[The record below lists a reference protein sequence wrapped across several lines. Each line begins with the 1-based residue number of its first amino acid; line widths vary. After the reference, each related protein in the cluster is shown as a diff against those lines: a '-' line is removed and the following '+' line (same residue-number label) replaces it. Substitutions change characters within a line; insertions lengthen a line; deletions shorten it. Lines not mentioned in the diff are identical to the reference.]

1 MLTFRSPSI
10 PCPQCWPAL
19 ERGPCGRGEVLV
31 PRHVAG
37 EAECRGV
44 AAPGQQCRDRVVV
57 AGEIGCLEA
66 VSHSRDLYTRQ
77 TC

>member
-1 MLTFRSPSI
+1 M
-10 PCPQCWPAL
+10 
-19 ERGPCGRGEVLV
+19 

-44 AAPGQQCRDRVVV
+44 PQLCRDKVVV